1 MISQFTWPNFRS
13 GSDRDGV
20 RVLIEE
26 KGFAHDVKYGHT
38 KIFIRSPNT
47 LFKLEQVYCS
57 FENYYNF
64 SCFYF
69 RKTFSNF
76 FDLCACNKCY

>member
-47 LFKLEQVYCS
+47 LFKLEQVYCTLKFVKVILLS
-57 FENYYNF
+57 IIGI
-64 SCFYF
+64 CD
-69 RKTFSNF
+69 T
-76 FDLCACNKCY
+76 